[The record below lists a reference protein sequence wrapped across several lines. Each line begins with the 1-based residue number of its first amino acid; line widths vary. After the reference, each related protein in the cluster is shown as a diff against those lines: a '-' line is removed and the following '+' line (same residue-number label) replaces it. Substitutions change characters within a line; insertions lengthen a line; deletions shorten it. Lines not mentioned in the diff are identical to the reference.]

1 MPGHRAR
8 DRGDLL
14 VPLRCLILRRGRAAR
29 LPAPLGKHVGGGLGI
44 NPIGLREQAVRLV
57 LVASRLGGN
66 RPLGEIPRGGVASR
80 DPIALMPTALMQRFV
95 HRDSPLSPGHK
106 SAFVPQVA
114 AHRGARCV
122 FVKKMLDVPVIVYQH
137 SVLAETRAVGGDVAE
152 ELGWFARR
160 RGRTVLLTVPLCAV
174 LGACAS
180 GGRVPELARQTLA
193 ERATAFDHVAE
204 VAGQEGDGA
213 VAERLYRRAI
223 ADRPEWVEPQIGLGH
238 LLLRRGDIEGA
249 RAAFGRAAQ
258 LAPGN
263 GRPVAGLAEVDLAE
277 HHPDVAL
284 QGFGRALRLTP
295 GDAAALNGS
304 GIALDQ
310 LGRHEEAQAR
320 YREALGHDP
329 DDRAAKNNLGLSL
342 ALSGHAQEAV
352 QVLSALAQAPAAVPR
367 NRQNLALAL
376 VLLGRDQDA
385 VATASLDEAP
395 ALAKADVALLD
406 VLRRGVEPSAATPP
420 FTPAFTQE
428 PARPPQAPS
437 S

>member
-14 VPLRCLILRRGRAAR
+14 VPLRCLVLRRGRAAR

-44 NPIGLREQAVRLV
+44 NPIGLREQAVRLL
-57 LVASRLGGN
+57 LVASRFGGN

-80 DPIALMPTALMQRFV
+80 DPIALMQRFV

-114 AHRGARCV
+114 AHRRARGLS
-122 FVKKMLDVPVIVYQH
+122 VKKMLDVPTILYQH

-160 RGRTVLLTVPLCAV
+160 RGRTVLLMASLCAG
-174 LGACAS
+174 LSACAS
-180 GGRVPELARQTLA
+180 STRAPELARQTPG

-204 VAGQEGDGA
+204 IAGQEGDGA

-263 GRPVAGLAEVDLAE
+263 GRPIAGLAGVDLAE
-277 HHPDVAL
+277 HHPDLAL
-284 QGFGRALRLTP
+284 QGFGRALRLAP

-376 VLLGRDQDA
+376 ALLGRDQDA

-395 ALAKADVALLD
+395 AFAKADVALLD
-406 VLRRGVEPSAATPP
+406 VLRRGVQPSAATPA
-420 FTPAFTQE
+420 FTPAFIPE